1 MRPRDAGALALV
13 LALAGCSLVG
23 GSKEPATVYA
33 PVPPVQ
39 VDQDWPALDAQLS
52 IGRPYV
58 DGMLDGSR
66 IAVRPVPGELQVYKG
81 AMWATDPGEQLRA
94 AILSTLE
101 ASGKIGA
108 VARQGSGMAAD
119 YRLELDVRHYEADY
133 GGGAVPSATIE
144 VNAKLLRSVGQEVVG
159 SHAFRQAVPAA
170 GTGTGQVAQA
180 FGTALGALAHD
191 ISGWVLQEGATAQA
205 GAAH

>member
-1 MRPRDAGALALV
+1 LALI
-13 LALAGCSLVG
+13 LALGGCSLVG
-23 GSKEPATVYA
+23 GSKTPATVYA

-39 VDQDWPALDAQLS
+39 VETGWPALDAQLA

-81 AMWATDPGEQLRA
+81 ALWASDPGEQLRA
-94 AILSTLE
+94 AIMRTLE
-101 ASGKIGA
+101 SSGKIGA

-133 GGGAVPSATIE
+133 AGGAVPSATIE
-144 VNAKLLRSVGQEVVG
+144 VNARLLRSVGQEVVG
-159 SHAFRQAVPAA
+159 SRDFRQSVPAA
-170 GTGTGQVAQA
+170 GIATGQVAQA
-180 FGTALGALAHD
+180 FGTALGAVAHD
-191 ISGWVLQEGATAQA
+191 VSGWVLQEGAKAQA
-205 GAAH
+205 GAAR